1 MPAAALNSARTALIA
16 IDMQRDFLDPRG
28 YAAQAGLDIE
38 PLRAAIAPV
47 GDLLSA
53 ARAAGLTIVHTRE
66 GHAPDLSDCPPY
78 KLERSRAAG
87 AGIGSAGPLGRLL
100 VRGEYGHDFA
110 DELQPHPGE
119 AVVDK
124 PGYSAFAGTDLELR
138 LRSRGIDTLL
148 ICGITTEVCV
158 SSTLRDAVDRGYR
171 CITVRDACASG
182 DPALHAAALA
192 MIAVEGGIFGTTATV
207 AEICRRLRGGEPS
220 AAVIEV
226 GR

>member
-1 MPAAALNSARTALIA
+1 MTLPAIDTKRTALLV
-16 IDMQRDFLDPRG
+16 IDMQRDFLDLRG
-28 YAAQAGLDIE
+28 YAARAGLDIA

-47 GDLLSA
+47 STLLAA
-53 ARAAGLTIVHTRE
+53 ARRAGLMIVHTRE
-66 GHAPDLSDCPPY
+66 GHVPDLSDCPPY

-87 AGIGSAGPLGRLL
+87 AEIGSRGPLGRLL

-110 DELQPHPGE
+110 DELQPTAGE

-124 PGYSAFAGTDLELR
+124 PGYSAFAGTDLDLR
-138 LRSRGIDTLL
+138 LRARAIDTLL

-182 DPALHAAALA
+182 DAALHAAALA
-192 MIAVEGGIFGTTATV
+192 TIAVEGGIFGTTATV
-207 AEICRRLRGGEPS
+207 ADIGRQLGRE
-220 AAVIEV
+220 AA
-226 GR
+226 